1 MHRENCMTK
10 KYLQYIALSTAI
22 LTINCSV
29 LVSPPQYTSVEATNN
44 LNGMNVDVNGTTTDV
59 NGIDL
64 ENVQIGDVG
73 YSAIAY
79 GTTSAEKVTNRVGDV
94 TVTIGTAVVYTN
106 VLNQSVPISFSNI
119 SSMSTTITPDVV
131 NTVVFNKST
140 AEVIFSALAKK
151 KV

>member
-1 MHRENCMTK
+1 MK
-10 KYLQYIALSTAI
+10 KMYFKYVALSAAI
-22 LTINCSV
+22 LTVNCAV
-29 LVSPPQYTSVEATNN
+29 LVSPPTYTSVEATND
-44 LNGMNVDVNGTTTDV
+44 LNGMNVDVNGTTTDID
-59 NGIDL
+59 GIDL

-79 GTTSAEKVTNRVGDV
+79 GTTSAEKVTNSIGDV
-94 TVTIGTAVVYTN
+94 TVSIGTAVVYTN

-119 SSMSTTITPDVV
+119 SSMSTTITPNVV

-151 KV
+151 KI

>member
-1 MHRENCMTK
+1 MK
-10 KYLQYIALSTAI
+10 KMYFKYVALSVAI
-22 LTINCSV
+22 LTVNCAV
-29 LVSPPQYTSVEATNN
+29 LVSPPAYTSVEATND
-44 LNGMNVDVNGTTTDV
+44 LNGMNVDVNGTTTDID
-59 NGIDL
+59 GIDL

-79 GTTSAEKVTNRVGDV
+79 GTTSEEKVTNSIGDV
-94 TVTIGTAVVYTN
+94 TVSIGTAVVYTN

-119 SSMSTTITPDVV
+119 SSMSTTITPNVV

-151 KV
+151 KI